1 MGKELEKGS
10 IVRVSIESKGDPSDT
25 KDIEKM
31 INDGLKQV
39 LESSD
44 VIKSAF
50 FLEIREGRKRWYFVD
65 IDAVKYTHE
74 QFAFSS
80 RWMYYI

>member
-1 MGKELEKGS
+1 MNRRRVLKFPLSTQVLAYVQKMCKELEKGS

-44 VIKSAF
+44 VIKSSF
-50 FLEIREGRKRWYFVD
+50 FLELREGRKR
-65 IDAVKYTHE
+65 
-74 QFAFSS
+74 
-80 RWMYYI
+80 